1 MTLSEP
7 NQQFLQEIVDRN
19 ILPISALSNVPPTI
33 TSMHEILGE
42 IVPSIDTAAYL
53 AYALQQETTF
63 LRIPGLQ
70 IDFELLKTIPKD
82 TLSKLVGED
91 IMVIPLRKTANTLWL
106 GVGRPYPC
114 PIQEVQQ
121 LLQTNN
127 LGWNV
132 LLPQEFVE
140 QCRQIEQKTGITCS

>member
-19 ILPISALSNVPPTI
+19 ILPISELSNIPPTI
-33 TSMHEILGE
+33 SNIHGILGE
-42 IVPSIDTAAYL
+42 IAPSLDTAAYL
-53 AYALQQETTF
+53 AYALQQETAF

-70 IDFELLKTIPKD
+70 IDFEFLKTIPKD
-82 TLSKLVGED
+82 TLSKLVSED

-114 PIQEVQQ
+114 PIQEIQQ